1 MKRSGLESVLYAD
14 GRQIVSSMMVRRCSF
29 MNFSAKVFRGRMLA
43 FPAVS
48 VDPVIVISRSGQS
61 YLLERQGQRKFR
73 QWPTFEM
80 LSSFLHRRGQLLRL
94 TVSASSV
101 RFITLVG
108 LERFLP

>member
-1 MKRSGLESVLYAD
+1 M
-14 GRQIVSSMMVRRCSF
+14 SF
-29 MNFSAKVFRGRMLA
+29 FAKVYHGMMLA
-43 FPAVS
+43 FPVVS
-48 VDPVIVISRSGQS
+48 ADLVIAISRSGQS

-80 LSSFLHRRGQLLRL
+80 LSSFLHRRGQQLRL